1 MKCQNKCDIGQFNS
15 FLFPLKNQI
24 EVLTLENVNS
34 CNLESQ
40 SFGLLC
46 LIIYYLG
53 VEQLFVHNSDIILKG
68 TTSTQVISNETKFR
82 QEKWI
87 PNCSFGS
94 RSRLLT
100 LQIESTNM
108 RGPINDDL
116 SIITNTALTAFL
128 INCSIESIE
137 NGRLSGWTNI
147 KMLSLEKN
155 KITALNKSWFLTP
168 TKNLWFL
175 DLSHNQIDTVKPGF
189 FDQMTNLTRLILS
202 HNRLTTLDWQ
212 SFASISGSLKELS
225 IEGTVSRRNSI
236 S

>member
-1 MKCQNKCDIGQFNS
+1 MKCQNKCDIREFNS
-15 FLFPLKNQI
+15 FLFPLRNQI

-40 SFGLLC
+40 NLGLLR

-53 VEQLFVHNSDIILKG
+53 VEQLFVYNSDIILKG
-68 TTSTQVISNETKFR
+68 TTSTQFIINETKFR

-87 PNCSFGS
+87 PDYSFGS
-94 RSRLLT
+94 QSRLLT
-100 LQIESTNM
+100 LQIESTNL
-108 RGPINDDL
+108 RGPINDGL
-116 SIITNTALTAFL
+116 SIITNTALTAFF
-128 INCSIESIE
+128 INCSIETIE

-147 KMLSLEKN
+147 RMLSLEKN
-155 KITALNKSWFLTP
+155 KITALNESWFSTP
-168 TKNLWFL
+168 TKYLWFL
-175 DLSHNQIDTVKPGF
+175 DLSHNQIDTIKPGF
-189 FDQMTNLTRLILS
+189 FDQMTKLKRLILS

-225 IEGTVSRRNSI
+225 IEGTVSRRNFI